1 MLLRGPKAVWKDTW
15 DFSFPFT
22 HSSTH
27 LARFLETLSWSRG
40 SSSEKK
46 KKKTGMVS
54 ALPEFA
60 VEKQLLYTV
69 VSVICQKNNSL
80 LPIKLDEG
88 MH

>member
-1 MLLRGPKAVWKDTW
+1 
-15 DFSFPFT
+15 
-22 HSSTH
+22 
-27 LARFLETLSWSRG
+27 
-40 SSSEKK
+40 
-46 KKKTGMVS
+46 MVS

-69 VSVICQKNNSL
+69 VSVSCQKNNSL